1 MLHEQDRVDT
11 LHCQDA
17 VKTVLGT
24 VHGDGTPQQRQ
35 ASCCIRKYAHLISG
49 IKGPTFILKVAITG
63 CVMLEEKSFE
73 ILFFR
78 GWKNRGSLAP
88 L

>member
-11 LHCQDA
+11 SHCQDT

-24 VHGDGTPQQRQ
+24 VQGDGALQQLQ
-35 ASCCIRKYAHLISG
+35 VSYCIRKYAHLISG
-49 IKGPTFILKVAITG
+49 IKGPAFILKVAITG
-63 CVMLEEKSFE
+63 CFMLEEKSFE

-78 GWKNRGSLAP
+78 G
-88 L
+88 